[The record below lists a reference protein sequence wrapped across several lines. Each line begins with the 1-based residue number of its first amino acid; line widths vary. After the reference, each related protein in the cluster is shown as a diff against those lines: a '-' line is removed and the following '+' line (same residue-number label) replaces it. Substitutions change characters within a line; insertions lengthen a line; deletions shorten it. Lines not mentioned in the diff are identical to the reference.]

1 MTCARVCMV
10 ADEYERKLAEQRGA
24 IMCLELNLANYI
36 QLQQQQQHQQQQHQQ
51 FVAPPLTAS
60 KPNIP
65 VRRYSA
71 PNRV

>member
-10 ADEYERKLAEQRGA
+10 TDEYERKLAEQRGA
-24 IMCLELNLANYI
+24 IMCLERNLANYI
-36 QLQQQQQHQQQQHQQ
+36 QLQQQQQHQQ